1 MKFQKKYE
9 NQYLVADQETRQFQ
23 HGEIRDWFFLSV
35 VSRYLAA
42 VE

>member
-1 MKFQKKYE
+1 MPRSTDKYSC
-9 NQYLVADQETRQFQ
+9 VADQETRQFQ
-23 HGEIRDWFFLSV
+23 HGKIREWFFLSV